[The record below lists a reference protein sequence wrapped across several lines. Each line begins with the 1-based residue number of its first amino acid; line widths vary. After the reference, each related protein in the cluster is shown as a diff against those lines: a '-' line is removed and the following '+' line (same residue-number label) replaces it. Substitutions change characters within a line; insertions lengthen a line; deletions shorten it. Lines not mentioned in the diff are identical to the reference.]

1 MSLPSNKKLSILY
14 ILEVLKEYS
23 DSEHLLTQ
31 EEIINKIYSNYGL
44 ELERKSISSN
54 IDSLMDFGYD
64 IIKTK
69 NGCYLNSREFEPSEI
84 QFLVDA
90 IFSSKSINSKHCK
103 ELANKLSKTLS
114 KYDRKQYNYIYKA
127 DSMNRTKN
135 KQVFYTI
142 DILNEAINEGKKVE
156 FVYRNNKTYVSPY
169 YLVNNQGRY
178 YIVCNVKS
186 SDPKINNDSIS
197 NYRVDRIVNIK
208 ILDSKIRPINTLKD
222 CAKGFDITDY
232 ANKNIYMFSNN
243 MTKAKIKICND
254 IDYTVDAVIDWFGES
269 SKIYNEGKEIYADIE
284 TNKESLIYWCLQ
296 YGERVELVE
305 PQDARDKIRSVIS
318 EMKDKYMDTQGV
330 IELERDRFIEDQ
342 ELMVPEDKMIE
353 ISIKKAAEDAFAQ
366 SGRYYGKTLTEEEK
380 NFIYEKTEEVVKE
393 CVANEF
399 KDMNGCFK
407 KLVDAFNGALK
418 ENTGDGVLKVLFEKI
433 KQGEEKK
440 EEERKGL
447 GKAFKFASM
456 VFKYLYCFDSIRNRF
471 ESQFEQCCIPL
482 DTYTLN
488 WYERESNRYK
498 TRLNKANG
506 WSNIG
511 PKLYKDIQE
520 DIQDII
526 NKGYCYKYN
535 YKGKIIRCYPKT
547 RLALEFIIW
556 RKEKR
561 KVNGKEKKE

>member
-54 IDSLMDFGYD
+54 IDSLIDFGYD

-156 FVYRNNKTYVSPY
+156 FVYRNNKTYVSSPY

-186 SDPKINNDSIS
+186 SDSKINNDSIS

-208 ILDSKIRPINTLKD
+208 ILDSKIIPINTLKD
-222 CAKGFDITDY
+222 CAKGFDVTDY

-243 MTKAKIKICND
+243 MTKAKIKIYND
-254 IDYTVDAVIDWFGES
+254 FDYTVDAVIDWFGES

-305 PQDARDKIRSVIS
+305 PQDTRDKIRGAIL
-318 EMKDKYMDTQGV
+318 KMD
-330 IELERDRFIEDQ
+330 IRYAEFD
-342 ELMVPEDKMIE
+342 
-353 ISIKKAAEDAFAQ
+353 IKKIIEM
-366 SGRYYGKTLTEEEK
+366 EIEK
-380 NFIYEKTEEVVKE
+380 
-393 CVANEF
+393 
-399 KDMNGCFK
+399 FK
-407 KLVDAFNGALK
+407 KNQNLIVP
-418 ENTGDGVLKVLFEKI
+418 
-433 KQGEEKK
+433 EEKK
-440 EEERKGL
+440 IKKCIEKAFGDSIPEYKSYKADEETIVKNISHIVEKYESNGFENIDDCFWECAEKFVEVLKNSKLPYLRGIGERNEEGR
-447 GKAFKFASM
+447 GCAFKFASM
-456 VFKYLYCFDSIRNRF
+456 LFKYLYCFDSVRDRF
-471 ESQFEQCCIPL
+471 GDQFKECYLPL
-482 DTYTLN
+482 DKYTLN
-488 WYERESNRYK
+488 WYKRIGKETFVEQIHSYNSV
-498 TRLNKANG
+498 
-506 WSNIG
+506 WSRFDED
-511 PKLYKDIQE
+511 LYKNIQDDIQSIL
-520 DIQDII
+520 D
-526 NKGYCYKYN
+526 NGYCVYKDEN
-535 YKGKIIRCYPKT
+535 VRCYPKT
-547 RLALEFIIW
+547 RLDLEFLIW
-556 RKEKR
+556 EQEKR
-561 KVNGKEKKE
+561 IDSLKK